1 MNQIKCPKCGVENA
15 FGLVFCTS
23 CGASLYAAA
32 NTQPQSP
39 PNETVVLAPPKSKIN
54 RNMAIF
60 GGLGCLA
67 LLLGGIALV
76 GGAYFIGSRKTDVVN
91 TGNYN
96 ADTANI
102 AVLNNRNSASK
113 ANKIDTDNNS
123 TSPNIDDTDV
133 DSDLFLP
140 SSVGSYEQQST
151 SRGNPG
157 DDFPGADEVN
167 KATYTK
173 KTKSVEFILAKFS
186 TKAAAEKS
194 YTEFLAGF
202 KSSGAKILGKQKA
215 KNKAGVNNGEITL
228 FTFEKKWN
236 ALVYTERNGV
246 RFTAPDRYTLIE
258 FTKEIDKSFGDK

>member
-1 MNQIKCPKCGVENA
+1 MNEIKCPKCGIENA
-15 FGLVFCTS
+15 FGLVFCTN
-23 CGASLYAAA
+23 CGSSLNVAA
-32 NTQPQSP
+32 NTQPLSP
-39 PNETVVLAPPKSKIN
+39 PNETVILTPPKSKTS

-67 LLLGGIALV
+67 LLLGGLALV
-76 GGAYFIGSRKTDVVN
+76 GGAYFIGSRSLTVAN

-96 ADTANI
+96 ENI
-102 AVLNNRNSASK
+102 AITTPINRGSASNVDSIAANSNTK
-113 ANKIDTDNNS
+113 AT
-123 TSPNIDDTDV
+123 TVDDTDV
-133 DSDLFLP
+133 DADLFLP

-173 KTKSVEFILAKFS
+173 KAKSVEFILAKFS
-186 TKAAAEKS
+186 TKAAAETA

-236 ALVYTERNGV
+236 ALVYTEKNGV

>member
-1 MNQIKCPKCGVENA
+1 MNKIRCLKCGVEND
-15 FGLVFCTS
+15 FGLAFCTS
-23 CGASLYAAA
+23 CGASLNAAA
-32 NTQPQSP
+32 YPPPLNP
-39 PNETVVLAPPKSKIN
+39 PNDTVMLTPPKSKLS
-54 RNMAIF
+54 RNTAIF

-67 LLLGGIALV
+67 LLLGGLALA
-76 GGAYFIGSRKTDVVN
+76 GGAYFIGTRSLTVAN
-91 TGNYN
+91 TGSYN
-96 ADTANI
+96 ENI
-102 AVLNNRNSASK
+102 AISTPINRGSAANVNSIA
-113 ANKIDTDNNS
+113 ANSNTTS
-123 TSPNIDDTDV
+123 TSVDDTDV

-173 KTKSVEFILAKFS
+173 KAKSVEFILAKFS
-186 TKAAAEKS
+186 TKAAAENS
-194 YTEFLAGF
+194 YNEFLKGF

-236 ALVYTERNGV
+236 ALVYTEKNGV